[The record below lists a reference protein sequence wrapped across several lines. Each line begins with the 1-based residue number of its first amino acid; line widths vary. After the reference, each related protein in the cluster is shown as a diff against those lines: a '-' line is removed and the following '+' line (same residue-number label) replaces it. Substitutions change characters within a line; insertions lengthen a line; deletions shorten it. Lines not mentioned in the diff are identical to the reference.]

1 MNADG
6 SRPVAADGEVK
17 LTLPHVA
24 GIAWASTGG
33 GLLLLLGG
41 SAGIVLGLRAGRAGM
56 GPRD

>member
-24 GIAWASTGG
+24 GIAWASTGV

-41 SAGIVLGLRAGRAGM
+41 ATGIVLGIRGR
-56 GPRD
+56 RRS